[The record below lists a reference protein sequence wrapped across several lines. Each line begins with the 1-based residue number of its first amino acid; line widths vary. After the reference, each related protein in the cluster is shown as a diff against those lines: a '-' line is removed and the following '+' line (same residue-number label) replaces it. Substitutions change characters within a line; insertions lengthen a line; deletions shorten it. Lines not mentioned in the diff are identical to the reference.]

1 MRNIFFLAAMLIFS
15 SFAGTSAMA
24 QARIGCVDKSMRI
37 QAEDFKKGFEAQ
49 GMTAYKDAML
59 SMMPKEP
66 YPVAI
71 QLSAKEIYQ
80 FIFVGNHNSD
90 KLYFELYD
98 GSDKKLGEKIVDNE
112 VGKNFILYSF
122 IPEKSDVY
130 LVVVSQKVKGKREV
144 CGSFTIMKKS
154 GNH

>member
-1 MRNIFFLAAMLIFS
+1 MRNIFFLTSFIILSF
-15 SFAGTSAMA
+15 FAGTSATA

-37 QAEDFKKGFEAQ
+37 QAEDFKSGFEAQ
-49 GMTAYKDAML
+49 GMVAYKDAML
-59 SMMPKEP
+59 SMMPKQP
-66 YPVAI
+66 YPIAI

-98 GSDKKLGEKIVDNE
+98 GNDKKLAEKVIDNE

-122 IPEKSDVY
+122 IPEKSDLY

-154 GNH
+154 GNK